1 MKLCA
6 GLGVLYLT
14 KLNTYLVD
22 HPKLLLTLIWVF
34 FFIAVIPGVIIT
46 VYYPT
51 MGYFKFL
58 AVIIVPAAIA
68 LYRVWNRRRW
78 KAPSVI
84 SIRKS
89 AKLGYDQS
97 RPLASQ
103 RALPV

>member
-34 FFIAVIPGVIIT
+34 LIPGVIIT

-58 AVIIVPAAIA
+58 GVIIVPAAIA
-68 LYRVWNRRRW
+68 LYLRILYGKVRERKR
-78 KAPSVI
+78 KA
-84 SIRKS
+84 RMEQKALES
-89 AKLGYDQS
+89 AERHQHKKK
-97 RPLASQ
+97 R
-103 RALPV
+103 

>member
-1 MKLCA
+1 MRLCA

-34 FFIAVIPGVIIT
+34 FFIAVIPGVIIA

-51 MGYFKFL
+51 MGYFKVL

-68 LYRVWNRRRW
+68 LYLRILYGKVRERKR
-78 KAPSVI
+78 KA
-84 SIRKS
+84 RMEQK
-89 AKLGYDQS
+89 
-97 RPLASQ
+97 
-103 RALPV
+103 ALENAGRHQHKKKR

>member
-6 GLGVLYLT
+6 GLGVLFLT

-68 LYRVWNRRRW
+68 LYLRILYGKVRERKR
-78 KAPSVI
+78 KA
-84 SIRKS
+84 RMEQKALES
-89 AKLGYDQS
+89 AGRHQHKKK
-97 RPLASQ
+97 R
-103 RALPV
+103 